1 MTIGTI
7 ECFAGISGDMLLGAL
22 LDAGVP
28 EALLQDAARSLGL
41 GAELRVRH
49 VDRSGIRA
57 TKVDVLEQGRVA
69 EDAPGRHEHEHE
81 HEHDHPHDHAH
92 PHTHEHS
99 HGHSHEHP
107 HEQEHS
113 RNWPQIRE
121 LISAADLAPQAKR
134 IALRAFELLAHAE
147 AKVHGIAPEQVHFHE
162 VGAVDTIVDIVCGA
176 AGAASLGV
184 KEWRCSAVNVGSGF
198 VKCAHGTM
206 PVPAPATAELLK
218 GLPVFAAGPQM
229 ELTTPTGA
237 AMLRALDCQFEAQ
250 GPVVITTN
258 GYGAGNRNPEGFANG
273 LRISLG
279 TSAPIGD
286 GKRAFSADRV
296 VVLECAL
303 DDATPQ
309 VVAHAME
316 LALEHGALDAMA
328 APVTMKKG
336 RLGTHLTVLCRPEAE
351 KTLERLLF
359 CETTTLGI
367 RRREE
372 ERVILDREFVTVDTQ
387 FGKIRIKIAS
397 AAGEILNAMPEY
409 EDCRRSAREHG
420 IPLRV
425 AMEAALAAFAD
436 SQRAKA

>member
-69 EDAPGRHEHEHE
+69 EDAPGRHAHEHD
-81 HEHDHPHDHAH
+81 HDHPHDHAH

-121 LISAADLAPQAKR
+121 LIAAADLAPQAKR

-218 GLPVFAAGPQM
+218 GLPVFAAGPRM

-237 AMLRALDCQFEAQ
+237 AMLRAL
-250 GPVVITTN
+250 
-258 GYGAGNRNPEGFANG
+258 
-273 LRISLG
+273 
-279 TSAPIGD
+279 
-286 GKRAFSADRV
+286 
-296 VVLECAL
+296 
-303 DDATPQ
+303 
-309 VVAHAME
+309 
-316 LALEHGALDAMA
+316 
-328 APVTMKKG
+328 
-336 RLGTHLTVLCRPEAE
+336 
-351 KTLERLLF
+351 
-359 CETTTLGI
+359 
-367 RRREE
+367 
-372 ERVILDREFVTVDTQ
+372 
-387 FGKIRIKIAS
+387 
-397 AAGEILNAMPEY
+397 
-409 EDCRRSAREHG
+409 
-420 IPLRV
+420 
-425 AMEAALAAFAD
+425 
-436 SQRAKA
+436 